1 MIIVENSNGKKTT
14 LDTIIEKAAEEEIEV
29 VIDER
34 ITGKKIIKV
43 LKENREYYLNSIYGG
58 ELAEYWC
65 NQCELKG
72 FGTVVV
78 LFGIA
83 NGEYIEKIKERNK
96 DASIILYEPSYSI
109 LYGAIQCIGTEN
121 FDKKTEN
128 IFLCVGK
135 DGLSDLYNTMDTV
148 IGYENIKNV
157 RMMISP
163 NYELIMRRE
172 CEEFKEL
179 FNQRLLN
186 IEVNKNTIKRFGQEF
201 LQNTIDNI
209 SDYVHQYGL
218 GDLKEAFEK
227 IDLEGIP
234 AVVVAAG
241 PSLDKN
247 IKELKNIKGKAFII
261 SVDTAL
267 KSLAKEDIVPDIAV
281 TVDPHK
287 PIGLFDHEK
296 INHVPLVYALGANAD
311 IKQVHHGMRIYE
323 NSTNSILD
331 GFIYKLEKRVLRLS
345 TGGSVANDAF
355 SLARELGF
363 KTVILIGLDLAYPYN
378 KMHTEGAYGKDAD
391 NKIKESDTHYIQVE
405 DIYGNMV
412 RTEENMNIYRQW
424 FEREADL
431 YPDIRIIDATE
442 GGAKKKG
449 MEILTLRDALKRE
462 CKNDEGL
469 DFQRVIGE
477 LAPYFNAE
485 ERSEIIDYLNNIDF
499 HMEALR
505 KKMREGIKAYDKL
518 DELNRKQKYTGKEFT
533 GAIEKITEI
542 NNLVSDNKEMEYLQL
557 YVAEE
562 DYQLREVVF
571 EEKDNLYEDIRHM
584 ANNGKKLVNSI
595 IDATYEI
602 ERDMKLAAEKTNIN
616 I

>member
-14 LDTIIEKAAEEEIEV
+14 LDTIIEKAAQEEIEV

-121 FDKKTEN
+121 FYKKTEN

-186 IEVNKNTIKRFGQEF
+186 IEV
-201 LQNTIDNI
+201 
-209 SDYVHQYGL
+209 
-218 GDLKEAFEK
+218 
-227 IDLEGIP
+227 
-234 AVVVAAG
+234 
-241 PSLDKN
+241 KN

>member
-1 MIIVENSNGKKTT
+1 MIIVENNNGKKTT

-186 IEVNKNTIKRFGQEF
+186 IEVNK
-201 LQNTIDNI
+201 
-209 SDYVHQYGL
+209 
-218 GDLKEAFEK
+218 
-227 IDLEGIP
+227 
-234 AVVVAAG
+234 
-241 PSLDKN
+241 
-247 IKELKNIKGKAFII
+247 
-261 SVDTAL
+261 
-267 KSLAKEDIVPDIAV
+267 
-281 TVDPHK
+281 
-287 PIGLFDHEK
+287 
-296 INHVPLVYALGANAD
+296 
-311 IKQVHHGMRIYE
+311 
-323 NSTNSILD
+323 
-331 GFIYKLEKRVLRLS
+331 
-345 TGGSVANDAF
+345 
-355 SLARELGF
+355 
-363 KTVILIGLDLAYPYN
+363 
-378 KMHTEGAYGKDAD
+378 
-391 NKIKESDTHYIQVE
+391 IQ
-405 DIYGNMV
+405 
-412 RTEENMNIYRQW
+412 
-424 FEREADL
+424 
-431 YPDIRIIDATE
+431 
-442 GGAKKKG
+442 
-449 MEILTLRDALKRE
+449 
-462 CKNDEGL
+462 
-469 DFQRVIGE
+469 
-477 LAPYFNAE
+477 
-485 ERSEIIDYLNNIDF
+485 
-499 HMEALR
+499 
-505 KKMREGIKAYDKL
+505 
-518 DELNRKQKYTGKEFT
+518 
-533 GAIEKITEI
+533 
-542 NNLVSDNKEMEYLQL
+542 
-557 YVAEE
+557 
-562 DYQLREVVF
+562 
-571 EEKDNLYEDIRHM
+571 
-584 ANNGKKLVNSI
+584 
-595 IDATYEI
+595 
-602 ERDMKLAAEKTNIN
+602 
-616 I
+616 

>member
-1 MIIVENSNGKKTT
+1 MPLNEETYINKEENAMEKNNVESLVLYN
-14 LDTIIEKAAEEEIEV
+14 IMEQ
-29 VIDER
+29 R
-34 ITGKKIIKV
+34 ITGAATGEKK
-43 LKENREYYLNSIYGG
+43 YYFNSLYNDNDMV
-58 ELAEYWC
+58 EAWC
-65 NQCELKG
+65 NQHDISHYRTVALVFG
-72 FGTVVV
+72 F
-78 LFGIA
+78 A
-83 NGEYIEKIKERNK
+83 NGAYIKELRNRNK
-96 DASIILYEPSYSI
+96 EMKIVVYEPSPDIVEKQRSQQEVVEIINDKNIEIVHDEKRMYGI
-109 LYGAIQCIGTEN
+109 LAEMP
-121 FDKKTEN
+121 D
-128 IFLCVGK
+128 
-135 DGLSDLYNTMDTV
+135 
-148 IGYENIKNV
+148 YEIIKYIKV
-157 RMMISP
+157 FVTP
-163 NYELIMRRE
+163 NYDIVYEKEFGRLKVLL
-172 CEEFKEL
+172 EEHENRLRVNRNTTKVFGKTMMMNAANNLLDCVKQYSMYNLKKE
-179 FNQRLLN
+179 FDRL
-186 IEVNKNTIKRFGQEF
+186 KK
-201 LQNTIDNI
+201 D
-209 SDYVHQYGL
+209 
-218 GDLKEAFEK
+218 K
-227 IDLEGIP
+227 IP
-234 AVVVAAG
+234 AIVVAAG

-462 CKNDEGL
+462 CKNDEGI